1 MVNITLSVPME
12 VKQRMDKFQE
22 INWSAVARLAFEEKM
37 KDLEFIKEFKSK
49 STFTEKDALR
59 LGKEV
64 NKSMHERFKKMHPE
78 AFK

>member
-1 MVNITLSVPME
+1 MVNITLSVPLE
-12 VKQRMDKFQE
+12 IKQRMDTFAE

-49 STFTEKDALR
+49 SKFTENDALR

-64 NKSMHERFKKMHPE
+64 SKALSKRLRERV
-78 AFK
+78 A